1 MAPNALI
8 QLFSPTARALP
19 GLTPSER
26 LERLRE
32 RIRSLGR
39 VVVAYSGGVDSSV
52 VLAVAHAELGEGALG
67 AIGRSDSYAAHELE
81 LALAQA
87 RVLGA
92 AVEIVTT
99 GELADPNFSSNPADR
114 CYHCKSALYRE
125 LAKLSVRHRA
135 SAILDGTISE
145 DLSDHR
151 PGRRAAEES
160 EVRSP
165 LAELGFSKSDVRA
178 VAALMGLESAE
189 KPASPC
195 LASRIPYGTA
205 ITRDNLSRIE
215 RAEGAL
221 RALGFPE
228 VRVRH
233 YGDTARIEV
242 PMRDLPR
249 LVAEETSARVA
260 QAIHAAGYQRV
271 TLDLEGLRSGN
282 LNQDLKLPPGKPD
295 P

>member
-8 QLFSPTARALP
+8 QLSPPAARALP
-19 GLTPSER
+19 GLTWNER
-26 LERLRE
+26 LDRLRVL
-32 RIRSLGR
+32 IRGLGR

-87 RVLGA
+87 RSLGA
-92 AVEIVTT
+92 AVEVVTT
-99 GELADPNFSSNPADR
+99 GELSDPNFSSNPSDR
-114 CYHCKSALYRE
+114 CYHCKRSLYRE
-125 LAKLSVRHRA
+125 LTKLAVQHRA
-135 SAILDGTISE
+135 AAILDGTISE

-151 PGRRAAEES
+151 PGRRAAAES

-165 LAELGFSKSDVRA
+165 LAELGFTKSDVRA
-178 VAALMGLESAE
+178 VAALLGLESAE

-205 ITRDNLSRIE
+205 ITCENLGRIE
-215 RAEGAL
+215 RAEAAL
-221 RALGFPE
+221 RELGFGE

-242 PMRDLPR
+242 PMQDLPR
-249 LVAEETSARVA
+249 LASHEMSARVVE
-260 QAIHAAGYQRV
+260 AIHIAGYQRV

-282 LNQDLKLPPGKPD
+282 LNQDLKLPPENRNP
-295 P
+295 